1 MSAAAIA
8 AGIGALGNIA
18 GSIVSNK
25 MNLSDNKKFFDYTLP
40 KNQQAQYEMIANSP
54 SLLVQGYKRAGLN
67 PASVSSSYEGSGAT
81 GETGVTTAP
90 INVDPVGTYMQLK
103 QLEMNEEINGANVR
117 KANAEA
123 QNVEKQNQWFDQLQ
137 QQNLNSQKAQED
149 LLKNQSN
156 EVKELLP
163 GKIKEQSSNINL
175 TDLKASYQ
183 DSLNDAMEKEYDFDG
198 KKVKGKDIPNFKELF
213 ALEMA
218 QKTLGV
224 DWYNAITSRQS
235 LDRDWKAVLTKEWF
249 APLIRDL
256 SGDVSSL
263 SPEIK
268 KIFRDTVDSV
278 NNTLTGIRQF
288 QEDTKPVRDFFSNP
302 YGNVKKYFTE
312 KSAEAT
318 KPFKDWFNKFKE
330 NTRNGKYW

>member
-1 MSAAAIA
+1 MSDAAIGA
-8 AGIGALGNIA
+8 AIGAIGNIA

-25 MNLSDNKKFFDYTLP
+25 MNLKDNKKFFDYTLP

-54 SLLVQGYKRAGLN
+54 SYLVQGYKRAGLN
-67 PASVSSSYEGSGAT
+67 PASISSSYEGSGAT
-81 GETGVTTAP
+81 GETGVSTTP
-90 INVDPVGTYMQLK
+90 INADPVGTYMQLK
-103 QLEMNEEINGANVR
+103 QLEMNQAINGANVR

-123 QNVEKQNQWFDQLQ
+123 QNVEKQNQWFDTLQ
-137 QQNLNSQKAQED
+137 QQNLNVQKAQED

-163 GKIKEQSSNINL
+163 GKIQEQTSNINL

-183 DSLNDAMEKEYDFDG
+183 QALNDAMEQEYDFDG

-218 QKTLGV
+218 NKTLGV

-256 SGDVSSL
+256 SGDVKNL

-268 KIFRDTVDSV
+268 QIFSNTVSSV
-278 NNTLTGIRQF
+278 NNTLNGLRQF
-288 QEDTKPVRDFFSNP
+288 QEDVKPITDFFGNP
-302 YGNVKKYFTE
+302 YGNAKKYFKE
-312 KSAEAT
+312 KSDQVT
-318 KPFKDWFNKFKE
+318 KPFKDWLNKFKD
-330 NTRNGKYW
+330 NTKNGKYF